1 MRTMS
6 NARSMMPVALLAVA
20 MATGCAEDVTATPSA
35 STDVHTEAGDS
46 KVEQGLTVQTRFEIV
61 GWDDAADVL
70 DVERMYLNVGA
81 IFLEP
86 VTDGSAASFA
96 NREPFALE
104 FRPTEGGVS
113 QLGPEMILPHG
124 GTFAV
129 SVQLEPTTTMD
140 GDKDADDA
148 ASSVVVDGRWTPSTP
163 SSSSEERRFE
173 PSPLPCIP
181 KEADGRIPFSY
192 ASDAVARFQ
201 VEEITLEG
209 DGVYELVVT
218 LRVGA
223 WLDETV
229 VPALENEVTRQRRS
243 GDLERFAA
251 NFFELVDSRAEGDT
265 VGIEG
270 LFGGMDVTTRRY

>member
-1 MRTMS
+1 MTKRRTWL
-6 NARSMMPVALLAVA
+6 PVTLLAVA
-20 MATGCAEDVTATPSA
+20 LAGGCADDVVSAPSSSPA
-35 STDVHTEAGDS
+35 DSADNGGS

-61 GWDDAADVL
+61 GWDDAASVL
-70 DVERMYLNVGA
+70 DVERLYLNVGA

-86 VTDGSAASFA
+86 VEDGAAASFA

-104 FRPTEGGVS
+104 FRPEDGVVS
-113 QLGPEMILPHG
+113 ELGPEMILPHG

-129 SVQLEPTTTMD
+129 SVQLEPASAVD
-140 GDKDADDA
+140 PDKDADDEA
-148 ASSVVVDGRWTPSTP
+148 ASVVVDGRWSPGTPSNT
-163 SSSSEERRFE
+163 SDERRFE

-181 KEADGRIPFSY
+181 KEADTRVPFTYS
-192 ASDAVARFQ
+192 SDAVARFQ

-218 LRVGA
+218 LRVGG

-229 VPALENEVTRQRRS
+229 VPALENEISRQRRR
-243 GDLERFAA
+243 GDLEQYAV
-251 NFFELVDSRAEGDT
+251 NFFELIDAAADGDA

-270 LFGGMDVTTRRY
+270 LFGGMGVTTRRY